1 MYRFNGAGVQQDAAE
16 AFMQLALFEPAR
28 QMLLHNT
35 TALDALHL
43 LAAATNSCEGVRQA
57 ARGALMAVEGRSGGS
72 SMGGRDREL
81 EAVEAQ
87 LETAAATV
95 GDGRSIVVTKHV
107 MMSYQWD
114 VQTVIKK
121 IVQGLRKKGYK
132 VWLDLLY
139 SYGYLIRGLTDWLII
154 DGLGSDNAPDRE
166 IFFNDLSI
174 H

>member
-1 MYRFNGAGVQQDAAE
+1 
-16 AFMQLALFEPAR
+16 MQLALFEPAR
-28 QMLLHNT
+28 QMLLQNT
-35 TALDALHL
+35 AALDALHL
-43 LAAATNSCEGVRQA
+43 LATATNSCEGVRQA

-72 SMGGRDREL
+72 SIHMGRDREL

-87 LETAAATV
+87 LETVAATV
-95 GDGRSIVVTKHV
+95 GRSIVVAKHV

-139 SYGYLIRGLTDWLII
+139 SDGHLIRGLTGWLI
-154 DGLGSDNAPDRE
+154 DGLGSDDDPDRE